1 MLYLVQSLL
10 FLVKNNRVI
19 RLAKPFRCIIFSID
33 KLKNKEDLN
42 MKHLLAKKIAATIVI
57 ALAVVSTWQVSAKDI
72 SQTELQQ
79 VMKNDDQIVV
89 LDVRTVEEFEEGHI
103 PSAVNIPHK
112 ELEARLAELSG
123 AKNTQVVIYCRS
135 GRRAEVARQV
145 LEKNGFSQL
154 DHLSGDFNEWSSNNL
169 PISKVK

>member
-1 MLYLVQSLL
+1 MS
-10 FLVKNNRVI
+10 N
-19 RLAKPFRCIIFSID
+19 ID
-33 KLKNKEDLN
+33 KLEIRKDSYMTHILV
-42 MKHLLAKKIAATIVI
+42 KKMATTLVV
-57 ALAVVSTWQVSAKDI
+57 ALAIATTWQVSAKDI

-79 VMKNDDQIVV
+79 VMKNDHKVVV

-145 LEKNGFSQL
+145 LEKSGFNQL
-154 DHLSGDFNEWSSNNL
+154 DHLSGDFNEWSSNDL
-169 PISKVK
+169 PIIKVK

>member
-1 MLYLVQSLL
+1 MS
-10 FLVKNNRVI
+10 N
-19 RLAKPFRCIIFSID
+19 ID
-33 KLKNKEDLN
+33 KLEIRKDSYMTHILV
-42 MKHLLAKKIAATIVI
+42 KKMATTLVV
-57 ALAVVSTWQVSAKDI
+57 ALAIATTWQVSAKDI

-79 VMKNDDQIVV
+79 VMKNDHKVVV

-103 PSAVNIPHK
+103 PSAFNIPHK

-145 LEKNGFSQL
+145 LEKSGFNQL
-154 DHLSGDFNEWSSNNL
+154 DHLSGDFNEWSSNDL
-169 PISKVK
+169 PIIKVK